1 VPTYEGDP
9 ALRFLCRLIMSIQAA
24 LRRRAA
30 VSAGLWTGAA
40 VLASLSALL
49 AVDAAARFPGA
60 ARGIIYAA
68 AWLAGVGIVA
78 MVTAGRWLR
87 RPSPLYVARLIE
99 LQRPELKNAL
109 ITFLELHSDPL
120 ADASMR
126 AAVGRRAAR
135 ILADAE
141 PGKFLPLAALRRPA
155 VAAAGAALVLAAGL
169 WLAQGILFAPW
180 VAAAEASLT
189 TSVAGRPVVSAERQ
203 PTSQSGEPR
212 PALSGSEEK
221 TEDAPIAGGMPAP
234 PLPGHATQVAESC
247 PRHERRGDAAQANEH
262 QGKGAAAAQDLAAAL
277 QADAEKFD
285 RLAAALDADADNS
298 WADAAGRQGPA
309 PDGAAASPQAGSG
322 ADQSGGRGARRQSEH
337 GRPGAA
343 KSEPAAGAAGGART
357 ADGAA
362 GPRPGDTGT
371 AAPLASRGAGGRPE
385 SRGAENNL
393 SCLGESGGADSDLPH
408 RSGRG
413 TGGSPTASSSAG
425 RGPAAEPPL
434 ARHKPSEEFP
444 PEVLDFMGRA
454 ERLIKRADERLRNGE
469 VSGTLLREA
478 GMNHEELRGFVT
490 SWQRKFETAPHGP
503 DAVPVSASPAAAG
516 PTHGEVLHAAQAPCV
531 SPAGRVTLRADGAKG
546 LVQGHEAGVSPRL
559 RPAVAAYFESVGR
572 MAGELG
578 RKDGLP

>member
-1 VPTYEGDP
+1 
-9 ALRFLCRLIMSIQAA
+9 MSIQAS
-24 LRRRAA
+24 LRCRAA

-40 VLASLSALL
+40 VLASLAALL
-49 AVDAAARFPGA
+49 AVDAAAPFPGA
-60 ARGIIYAA
+60 ARGIIYAV

-180 VAAAEASLT
+180 VPAAEASLT
-189 TSVAGRPVVSAERQ
+189 TSVAGQPVVSAEPQ
-203 PTSQSGEPR
+203 PTSQSGVPR
-212 PALSGSEEK
+212 PALSGSEAK
-221 TEDAPIAGGMPAP
+221 TEDAPIAGGMPTP

-247 PRHERRGDAAQANEH
+247 PRQQRCGHATQADGH
-262 QGKGAAAAQDLAAAL
+262 QGKGAPAAQDLAAAL

-285 RLAAALDADADNS
+285 RLAAALDADARNS
-298 WADAAGRQGPA
+298 SADAAGLQGPTL
-309 PDGAAASPQAGSG
+309 DGEAASPQAGSG

-343 KSEPAAGAAGGART
+343 KSEPAAGAASGART

-371 AAPLASRGAGGRPE
+371 AAPLANRGAGGRPE
-385 SRGAENNL
+385 STAAENNL
-393 SCLGESGGADSDLPH
+393 SRLGESGGADSDLPH

-434 ARHKPSEEFP
+434 PRYKPSEEFP

-490 SWQRKFETAPHGP
+490 SWQRKFETAPDGP

-516 PTHGEVLHAAQAPCV
+516 PTHGEVLRAAQAPYV
-531 SPAGRVTLRADGAKG
+531 SPAGQVRLWADGAKG
-546 LVQGHEAGVSPRL
+546 LVQGYEAGVSPRL